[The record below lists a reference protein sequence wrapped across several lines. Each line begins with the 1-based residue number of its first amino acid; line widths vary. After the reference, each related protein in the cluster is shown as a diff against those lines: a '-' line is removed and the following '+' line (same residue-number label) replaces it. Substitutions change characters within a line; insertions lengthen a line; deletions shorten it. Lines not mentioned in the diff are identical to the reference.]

1 MKKPVLSICIPTYN
15 RGEFAYA
22 AAKHL
27 LDNWAGDE
35 IEVVISDNNSEDNTQ
50 QLIESIKDCRL
61 KYYRNEENLGAA
73 FNTHLSFLR
82 ATGEYAYLTSDEDD
96 LDIKQIP
103 YLLDFFKNNPNVSV
117 FVGGGDLTY
126 TQKRFPDAVYTNA
139 FEALKAIA
147 FKTRYMTGII
157 MNQRLYTEEMQHI
170 GFKESAEV
178 WDAYSFMYAM
188 ARLCCRGAVVTSSHL
203 LFSLPRLTMTDVS
216 NNARKDGIY
225 YYEPEGRINQM
236 YTWSKAICG
245 LDISDYEKAY
255 MVVKIIFDTVELA
268 TRLFNTGYVEEVRK
282 TVPASDF
289 DIYQRRISSLN
300 RKELTDRILHKG
312 NVVFA
317 ELFGTVVDQIE
328 DCRIVEYYKDR
339 LKEL

>member
-126 TQKRFPDAVYTNA
+126 TQNVFP
-139 FEALKAIA
+139 
-147 FKTRYMTGII
+147 
-157 MNQRLYTEEMQHI
+157 MQYI
-170 GFKESAEV
+170 
-178 WDAYSFMYAM
+178 
-188 ARLCCRGAVVTSSHL
+188 
-203 LFSLPRLTMTDVS
+203 
-216 NNARKDGIY
+216 
-225 YYEPEGRINQM
+225 QM
-236 YTWSKAICG
+236 RS
-245 LDISDYEKAY
+245 
-255 MVVKIIFDTVELA
+255 
-268 TRLFNTGYVEEVRK
+268 R
-282 TVPASDF
+282 
-289 DIYQRRISSLN
+289 
-300 RKELTDRILHKG
+300 H
-312 NVVFA
+312 
-317 ELFGTVVDQIE
+317 
-328 DCRIVEYYKDR
+328 
-339 LKEL
+339 

>member
-1 MKKPVLSICIPTYN
+1 MKKPILSICIPTYN

-27 LDNWAGDE
+27 LDNWGGDE
-35 IEVVISDNNSEDNTQ
+35 IEVVISDNNSQDNTQ
-50 QLIESIKDCRL
+50 QLIKSIKDCRL
-61 KYYRNEENLGAA
+61 KYYRNDENLGAA
-73 FNTHLSFLR
+73 FNTHLTFLR

-96 LDIKQIP
+96 LDVNEIP
-103 YLLDFFKNNPNVSV
+103 YLLNFFKKNPEVSV

-139 FEALKAIA
+139 FDSLKAIA

-157 MNQRLYTEEMQHI
+157 MNQKLYAEEMSHI
-170 GFKESAEV
+170 SFEESAEV

-188 ARLCCRGAVVTSSHL
+188 ARLCCRGHVVTSSHL
-203 LFSLPRLTMTDVS
+203 LFSQPRLTMTDVS

-245 LDISDYEKAY
+245 LDISDYEKSY
-255 MVVKIIFDTVELA
+255 MLVKIIFDTVELA
-268 TRLFNTGYVEEVRK
+268 TRLFNPGYVEEVRK
-282 TVPASDF
+282 TVPSSDF
-289 DIYQRRISSLN
+289 AIYQSRILSLN
-300 RKELTDRILHKG
+300 KKELTEKILHKG
-312 NVVFA
+312 DA
-317 ELFGTVVDQIE
+317 LFVEFFGKTIDQFE
-328 DCRIVEYYKDR
+328 DSGIQEYYNER
-339 LKEL
+339 IKEL